1 MKTEGKLTRIGV
13 HQGGSERRSSYGEG
27 PACFQ
32 STKLGTTLDTG
43 DLPTVQNLMQKVFDL
58 VACSKL
64 AWLHELRELGYS
76 FEEIA
81 K

>member
-13 HQGGSERRSSYGEG
+13 HQGGRERSSSYGEG